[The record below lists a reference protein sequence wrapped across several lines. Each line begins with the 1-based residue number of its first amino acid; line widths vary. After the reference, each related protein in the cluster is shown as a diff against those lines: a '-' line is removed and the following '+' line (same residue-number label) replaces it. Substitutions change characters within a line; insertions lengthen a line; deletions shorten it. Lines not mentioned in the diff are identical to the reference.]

1 MDTIEKLE
9 MDVNEI
15 KAKLDG
21 VYNILAQVNESLKT
35 LNLGLYGDEKNNH
48 PGVIKKQ
55 ETLEQ
60 KIALL
65 EQKIKDIEAVNER
78 QEIALKTKKNIWI
91 QGLDFIKWGA
101 LIYLVVKNAF
111 GVDSLFGKFF

>member
-1 MDTIEKLE
+1 MSEIEKLD
-9 MDVNEI
+9 MDVREI
-15 KAKLDG
+15 KEKLDG

-55 ETLEQ
+55 ESLEQ

-65 EQKIKDIEAVNER
+65 EQKIKDIEIVNDR
-78 QEIALKTKKNIWI
+78 QEIALKTKKGVWSL
-91 QGLDFIKWGA
+91 GLEVIKYA
-101 LIYLVVKNAF
+101 AVLYLVAKGIF
-111 GVDSLFGKFF
+111 GFDNLFGKFF